1 MLGRWVLCPG
11 VPANQHIILKIDGFK
26 VARAAVMLWCHGPRI
41 VLRVLLRL
49 FSKLVV
55 KSSNWLS
62 RWFYSSVYFSLA
74 PKWDLKFITLQKT
87 QTNSHSDTWNHGL
100 IPRAGEASSLQLKTF
115 QQWCKMLER
124 LKYPV
129 RWDCLISPWRQSWE
143 RDFHKHKCI
152 QFIAR
157 VLVEN
162 PFPRLSPWR
171 N

>member
-1 MLGRWVLCPG
+1 MRLLEVLDPLLSNFAPTFSLI
-11 VPANQHIILKIDGFK
+11 VVK

-62 RWFYSSVYFSLA
+62 RWFYSSVCFSLA

-129 RWDCLISPWRQSWE
+129 RWIYCLISPWVQLWE
-143 RDFHKHKCI
+143 RVLLKHKYI
-152 QFIAR
+152 Q
-157 VLVEN
+157 N
-162 PFPRLSPWR
+162 S
-171 N
+171 

>member
-1 MLGRWVLCPG
+1 MSLAKIMRLLEVLDPLLSNFAPTFSLI
-11 VPANQHIILKIDGFK
+11 VVK

-62 RWFYSSVYFSLA
+62 RWFYSSVCFSLA

-129 RWDCLISPWRQSWE
+129 MWDCLISPWGQFWE
-143 RDFHKHKCI
+143 KVLLKHKCI
-152 QFIAR
+152 QN
-157 VLVEN
+157 L
-162 PFPRLSPWR
+162 
-171 N
+171 